1 MGKTLAKIG
10 LLVARARLV
19 MLQVVFTDLIIG
31 LIFVC
36 SSISLAAGGEP
47 TEFSVG
53 ISGNGVTIFSL
64 WMAQAGGFYKK
75 EGLNVEVIDME
86 GSTRGIQVLLSGK
99 IHLMHA
105 GLGPVLQANRQGA
118 DLRIVAATSNSIP
131 FTFFAAS
138 EVKTGADLK
147 GGIVAI
153 GTFGS
158 EGDIAVTLALKQLG
172 LSRRDVIIVQVGE
185 FSKRFTALISG
196 QVKATPLVEPASTI
210 ARDRG
215 FNPLVDLAAAKI
227 PWVFTGITVNRSS
240 LKNHRDLLA
249 RFIRAEIEGAY
260 FALANPTRSKEVI
273 ALKFKTNDPKAI
285 EATYNDFKRI
295 IQLDFEPSQAGAEN
309 VVRQLEAIGINV
321 GSKNMEDHIDNSI
334 IQSLKKEGF
343 FTSMKQRY
351 NVQ

>member
-10 LLVARARLV
+10 LLLARARLV

-86 GSTRGIQVLLSGK
+86 GSTRGIQVLLPGK
-99 IHLMHA
+99 IHVMHA
-105 GLGPVLQANRQGA
+105 GLGPVLQATGKAQIFASSRQPVTVS
-118 DLRIVAATSNSIP
+118 LSL
-131 FTFFAAS
+131 FAAS
-138 EVKTGADLK
+138 DVKTATDLK

-185 FSKRFTALISG
+185 FSKRFTALLSG

-215 FNPLVDLAAAKI
+215 LNPLVDLAAAKI
-227 PWVFTGITVNRSS
+227 PWVFTGVTVNRSS
-240 LKNHRDLLA
+240 LKNYRDLLA

-295 IQLDFEPSQAGAEN
+295 LQLDFEPSQAGSEN
-309 VVRQLEAIGINV
+309 VVKQLDAIGINV

>member
-1 MGKTLAKIG
+1 
-10 LLVARARLV
+10 
-19 MLQVVFTDLIIG
+19 MLQVFFRALIIG

-36 SSISLAAGGEP
+36 STISLAMGGEP

-53 ISGNGVTIFSL
+53 ISGNGVTVFSL

-99 IHLMHA
+99 IHVMHA
-105 GLGPVLQANRQGA
+105 GLGPLLQANRQGA
-118 DLRIVAATSNSIP
+118 DLRIIAATSNSIP
-131 FTFFAAS
+131 FTFFAS
-138 EVKTGADLK
+138 PDVKTATDLK

-158 EGDIAVTLALKQLG
+158 EGDIAATLALRQLG
-172 LSRRDVIIVQVGE
+172 LSRKDVIIVQVGE
-185 FSKRFTALISG
+185 FSRRFTALLSG

-215 FNPLVDLAAAKI
+215 LNPLVDLAAAKI
-227 PWVFTGITVNRSS
+227 PWIFTGVTVSRNS
-240 LKNHRDLLA
+240 LKNQHDLLT
-249 RFIRAEIEGAY
+249 RFVRAEIEGAY
-260 FALANPTRSKEVI
+260 FALADPKRSKEVI

-285 EATYNDFKRI
+285 DATYNDFKRI
-295 IQLDFEPSQAGAEN
+295 TQLDFEPSQAGAEN
-309 VVRQLEAIGINV
+309 VVKQLEAIGINV
-321 GSKNMEDHIDNSI
+321 GSKNMEDHIDSSI
-334 IQSLKKEGF
+334 IQSLKKDGF
-343 FTSMKQRY
+343 FTSMKRRY

>member
-1 MGKTLAKIG
+1 MGKIIAKIW
-10 LLVARARLV
+10 LLMARARLV

-99 IHLMHA
+99 IHVMHA

-138 EVKTGADLK
+138 DVKTGTDLK

-158 EGDIAVTLALKQLG
+158 EGDIAVTRSKAVGAEPQGRDHCAGRRILEALHSTCLRPGKSDT
-172 LSRRDVIIVQVGE
+172 LSRTRVYH
-185 FSKRFTALISG
+185 
-196 QVKATPLVEPASTI
+196 
-210 ARDRG
+210 
-215 FNPLVDLAAAKI
+215 
-227 PWVFTGITVNRSS
+227 RS
-240 LKNHRDLLA
+240 RP
-249 RFIRAEIEGAY
+249 G
-260 FALANPTRSKEVI
+260 
-273 ALKFKTNDPKAI
+273 
-285 EATYNDFKRI
+285 
-295 IQLDFEPSQAGAEN
+295 
-309 VVRQLEAIGINV
+309 
-321 GSKNMEDHIDNSI
+321 
-334 IQSLKKEGF
+334 IQSAGR
-343 FTSMKQRY
+343 SRCR
-351 NVQ
+351 